1 MAKLTLAGA
10 GQVLTADGLR
20 YVFTH
25 IIASRSSSQEF
36 ITHNGT
42 FMRSNVIPGA
52 QSGLEANQKPI
63 AIIPNVSQSAF
74 RLDNH
79 TIQFLSMISWGVLGG
94 QEIKGIWLGKENIG
108 GSFAVEAIIPVNSIA
123 TEESVYYI
131 KKLDISVVGV

>member
-36 ITHNGT
+36 VTHSGT

-94 QEIKGIWLGKENIG
+94 QEIKGIWLGRKQRG
-108 GSFAVEAIIPVNSIA
+108 
-123 TEESVYYI
+123 
-131 KKLDISVVGV
+131 